1 VKERRGQK
9 KSETRAR
16 SAPARRYRI
25 QALDRAAAI
34 LNCFDA
40 NDQELNVRDVGE
52 RTGLHKSTAHRILM
66 ALQHNGFVEQN
77 PVSGRYHLGLQLVK
91 LGEHAIARL
100 DVAVIARPF
109 LADLAERTRRRVH
122 LAVMDGDQVVIL
134 DRADGAD
141 AASTPSWPGRLFPAH
156 CTAMGKAM
164 LAGMDEQDV
173 RRVVG
178 KRQLKRFTARTITS
192 VDSLVA
198 ELRTV
203 ARRGYSVA
211 DQEMGLGLVTVGA
224 GIRNHIGTVVA
235 ALSVSASSTE
245 ARGTTLSGLAEEVK
259 RTAAQISARL
269 GYRPSAEAAV

>member
-1 VKERRGQK
+1 M
-9 KSETRAR
+9 A
-16 SAPARRYRI
+16 ARRYRI

-91 LGEHAIARL
+91 LGEHAVSRL

-141 AASTPSWPGRLFPAH
+141 AARTPSWPGRLFPAH

-164 LAGMDEQDV
+164 LAGMDEQEV
-173 RRVVG
+173 RRLVG
-178 KRQLKRFTARTITS
+178 RRQLKRFTAKTITS

-224 GIRNHIGTVVA
+224 GIHNHLGAIVA

-245 ARGTTLSGLAEEVK
+245 SRGTTLSGLAEEVK
-259 RTAAQISARL
+259 STAAKISARL
-269 GYRPSAEAAV
+269 GYRRAVEAAV